1 MKYDTSQFHDWIY
14 KNSLAEY
21 KKYSKILKNPK
32 DDLEEIGFRISSV
45 RCSFFDCK
53 KNTTIYVIGTL
64 SNNGKCPKNAFV
76 KDYEA
81 NIKINGQTPE
91 IMYIEFNGTSSELE
105 NHGIGSLGLDY
116 LKILAKEFHCKYLKG
131 KIQRHMYTTEQYKKV
146 LHFYLK
152 NGFTISEDDT
162 ISYEIK

>member
-1 MKYDTSQFHDWIY
+1 MIY
-14 KNSLAEY
+14 KKLVLEFLAFGVVF
-21 KKYSKILKNPK
+21 LT
-32 DDLEEIGFRISSV
+32 V
-45 RCSFFDCK
+45 K

-116 LKILAKEFHCKYLKG
+116 LKTRTFLTFLLV
-131 KIQRHMYTTEQYKKV
+131 R
-146 LHFYLK
+146 F
-152 NGFTISEDDT
+152 FF
-162 ISYEIK
+162 